1 MVSEMKS
8 EKELFKEQL
17 DKARKILLKNNV
29 SRPIELTL
37 IKSFYYFA
45 DKEWWKNYLL
55 GHQDLIVR
63 FIDVNKN
70 IKFRL
75 YSDGEIYQEVI

>member
-8 EKELFKEQL
+8 EKELFKKQL
-17 DKARKILLKNNV
+17 DEARKILLKNNAPK
-29 SRPIELTL
+29 PIELTL

-45 DKEWWKNYLL
+45 GKKWWKNYLL

-63 FIDVNKN
+63 FIDIEKN

-75 YSDGEIYQEVI
+75 YSDGEIYQEVM

>member
-1 MVSEMKS
+1 MKQQEQEILKS
-8 EKELFKEQL
+8 IEKQL
-17 DKARKILLKNNV
+17 EDARQVLLKNNV
-29 SRPIELTL
+29 SRPIELIL

-45 DKEWWKNYLL
+45 DKEWWKHYLL
-55 GHQDLIVR
+55 GHQDLVVK
-63 FIDVNKN
+63 FIDVKKN